1 MTARWRDPRG
11 VAATIVLFP
20 IFVAVTF
27 MFVQGVYWQL
37 DRQVAAAAADRASEA
52 VAMYGSSAGAA
63 EAVAVVQME
72 SAGIR
77 DVSVSVSRG
86 SDLTTVTVS
95 GTSPGIIAGTSVHVS
110 ARSVTPSE
118 GVRRSDDAAV
128 RVVTG
133 AATATSRR
141 SSSWSRWPWRSC
153 CCSCCSAGRAPAPRG

>member
-63 EAVAVVQME
+63 EAVAVAQME

-86 SDLTTVTVS
+86 SDLTTVTRV
-95 GTSPGIIAGTSVHVS
+95 GHV
-110 ARSVTPSE
+110 ARDH
-118 GVRRSDDAAV
+118 RRHVGPRERPVGDAE
-128 RVVTG
+128 RG
-133 AATATSRR
+133 
-141 SSSWSRWPWRSC
+141 
-153 CCSCCSAGRAPAPRG
+153 SAGAMTRPCAS

>member
-27 MFVQGVYWQL
+27 SFVQGVYWQL
-37 DRQVAAAAADRASEA
+37 DRQVAAA
-52 VAMYGSSAGAA
+52 
-63 EAVAVVQME
+63 EAVAVAQME

-86 SDLTTVTVS
+86 ADLTTVSVS

-118 GVRRSDDAAV
+118 GVRQR
-128 RVVTG
+128 
-133 AATATSRR
+133 
-141 SSSWSRWPWRSC
+141 
-153 CCSCCSAGRAPAPRG
+153 